1 MPTSIEH
8 SFSWAQWTPNTSI
21 TLCNVPWDS
30 SYRDVVRFKDDAE
43 RQRYFSSLQ
52 SVDVEHATM
61 HKFGQPVLLEI
72 PFNEASNWNYLIAF
86 NDYPTLETPR
96 RWYYFIQSVEYVNA
110 HTTRM
115 NIMLDVWQSFLYD
128 WRVGNSYVVK
138 GHIGVA
144 NDRQMRFYGRDYLTY
159 PEGLDTGSS
168 MHTRSQEFKSL
179 LSRMPKPSGGEMPAN
194 SIVYDFG
201 VLIASTTQIEADAGS
216 VDSPSL
222 KAASGSLFDNGYSGV
237 TYYWFPQYIYAAAA
251 LSLLSTYS
259 WVGQGIVSIRMTP
272 KFLDAFFRE
281 QGMPLN
287 EIAGQ
292 KTLSTYYKLGPA
304 SNRTS
309 LRNPVFM
316 SVKNFRDKFNI
327 PSRYHNLKKLQTYP
341 YTAIEMTCNNGQ
353 SLVLQ
358 PELISSDDLDI
369 KCAYSFGGNGS
380 RLQFYVPR
388 YNTAGVEVRPF
399 AAYDGTTPVGVPL
412 DSGEQFGAS
421 VGIQDLPSFATVNNS
436 SALAMAN
443 SAYTRQF
450 AEQTAQ
456 WTQSKAY
463 AAANTSRENVM
474 YSNANSTEATRRGNA
489 ARSALTAISTNQAQ
503 YANMVGRET
512 AMGQASVADAR
523 GIFGVAESVAS
534 GAASGGAGGAAI
546 SAVTGVASLGADMW
560 ARHESIRIAN
570 DASQKVS
577 NAGISAANASAEQQ
591 NALSSSLTGLSNA
604 TANDIADN
612 NASLAKYAA
621 NGDYANAIAGINA
634 QVQQMQLT
642 PPTVA
647 GQAGG
652 DTFNLSNGI
661 MGLQLKFK
669 TCEPSALVAAGEYF
683 LRYGYFVQ
691 RFITPPKD
699 LKCMTKFTY
708 WKMAEAYIS
717 SSHMP
722 EQYRMTIKGIF
733 EAGTTVWSK
742 PADIGTID
750 YADNNPLTGIS
761 Y

>member
-1 MPTSIEH
+1 MPTSIEQ
-8 SFSWAQWTPNTSI
+8 SFSWAQWTPNTSL

-30 SYRDVVRFKDDAE
+30 SYRDVVRFADDAA
-43 RQRYFSSLQ
+43 RQRYFASLD

-72 PFNEASNWNYLIAF
+72 PFNEASGWNYLVAY
-86 NDYPTLETPR
+86 NDYPTLEAPR
-96 RWYYFIQSVEYVNA
+96 RWYYFIQNVEYVNA

-115 NIMLDVWQSFLYD
+115 VIMLDVWQSFLYD
-128 WRVGNSYVVK
+128 WSVGNSYIIK

-144 NDRQMRFYGRDYLTY
+144 NERQMRFYGRDYLTY

-179 LSRMPKPSGGEMPAN
+179 LSKMPVPDGADFPGN

-201 VLIASTTQIEADAGS
+201 VLVASTTQLDADAGT
-216 VDSPSL
+216 VDAPSL
-222 KAASGSLFDNGYSGV
+222 KAAGGSLFDNGYSGV
-237 TYYWFPQYIYAAAA
+237 NYYWFPQYIYAAAA

-272 KFLDAFFRE
+272 RFLDAYFRE
-281 QGMPLN
+281 SGTKLN
-287 EIAGQ
+287 KIAGRE
-292 KTLSTYYKLGPA
+292 TLTEYYALGSLSP
-304 SNRTS
+304 NRTS
-309 LRNPVFM
+309 LRNPLFM
-316 SVKNFRDKFNI
+316 SVKDFRDKFNI
-327 PSRYHNLKKLQTYP
+327 PERYRNLKKLQTYP

-358 PELISSDDLDI
+358 PELITSDNLDI
-369 KCAYSFGGNGS
+369 RCAYSFGGSGS

-388 YNTAGVEVRPF
+388 YNGVAGEVRPF
-399 AAYDGTTPVGVPL
+399 TAYDGTPVGVPL

-421 VGIQDLPSFATVNNS
+421 VGVQDLPSFATVNNG

-450 AEQTAQ
+450 AEQSAQ

-463 AAANTSRENVM
+463 AATNTARENVM
-474 YSNANSTEATRRGNA
+474 YSNLSATEGTRRGNA
-489 ARSALTAISTNQAQ
+489 ARSALTAISTNQAA
-503 YANMVGRET
+503 YANMVSRET
-512 AMGQASVADAR
+512 ATEQASVADAR
-523 GIFGVAESVAS
+523 GIFGVGQS
-534 GAASGGAGGAAI
+534 AASGMLSGGPAGAAI
-546 SAVTGVASLGADMW
+546 GAVMGGASLGADMW
-560 ARHESIRIAN
+560 ARNESLRISN

-577 NAGISAANASAEQQ
+577 NAGIAAANASTEQQ
-591 NALSSSLTGLSNA
+591 NALASSMTGLSNA

-612 NASLAKYAA
+612 NATLANYVAS
-621 NGDYANAIAGINA
+621 GDYANTIAGINA
-634 QVQQMQLT
+634 QVQQMKLI

-669 TCEPSALVAAGEYF
+669 TCEPSALAAAGEYF

-691 RFITPPKD
+691 RFLTPPKD
-699 LKCMTKFTY
+699 LKCMTNFTY
-708 WKMAEAYIS
+708 WKMAEAYIAA
-717 SSHMP
+717 SHMP
-722 EQYRMTIKGIF
+722 EQYRMTIKGIL
-733 EAGTTVWSK
+733 EAGTTVWTR
-742 PADIGTID
+742 PGDIGTID
-750 YADNNPLTGIS
+750 YANNEPINGIS